1 MQRYRCLWRV
11 SRFCH
16 IRWMD
21 DAAFE
26 PVPAGA
32 QTYRLV
38 VRALPSAKRQFVW
51 EVLEDTTH
59 TRVQTSEQTF
69 RSLSDAHTAG
79 QAALGQWRDKV
90 MKTTSKALLTK
101 EAALKHGTKGST
113 PQFVTS
119 R

>member
-1 MQRYRCLWRV
+1 
-11 SRFCH
+11 
-16 IRWMD
+16 MD

-32 QTYRLV
+32 QTHRLV
-38 VRALPSAKRQFVW
+38 VRALPSGKRQFVW
-51 EVLEDTTH
+51 EVLDDTTH

-101 EAALKHGTKGST
+101 EAALKHEMKGSN
-113 PQFVTS
+113 PFVTS
-119 R
+119 S